1 MSFVD
6 RIILPGNG
14 RRYSGTNSKGL
25 IWLKNNDGNHFPN
38 HMIRKNSKTIIL
50 YAHGNGGSLGDF
62 KSIVAFYAEWFNSSI
77 FAIEYP
83 GYGPAQGVANE
94 DSVNDNYHTAFSFL
108 KEIGYE
114 PSNIVLM
121 GYSIGTGPAI
131 QLASELCESKTPP
144 AAVVTI
150 AAFLSICDIV
160 RDMRGSLFVSLF
172 ASAIANRWDSGIRIK
187 KVTCPIIFV
196 HGMMDDIIPYEHSEK
211 LHASCPSKVKVLRL
225 VPGADHIH
233 FEEPGDTVQPIANF
247 LRESLQVSI
256 KSTLKTIPPSYFIC
270 PDEVLK
276 AEYLAKSTVA
286 TPEEGVTNGIVQLDC
301 VGSALEDAV
310 SWMFGM
316 STAIFENTSSAVTT
330 GGSVAYSGAAT
341 VAETFGDTFG
351 YIVQSDTGVT
361 EENTDGNNIENKIEL
376 ELPSNN
382 KETIQSPQKITLPG
396 TPKKIGI
403 PYESPVQKANNIN
416 GSIAMQ
422 VLHTYFDALNKK
434 DLPII
439 LACLDEHV
447 LVRYVFME
455 ENNWSSTKT
464 AEIKLK
470 EQFEKIPNFLITY
483 EVTGLTQE
491 SRVTMITA
499 DCKFMDYS
507 HKVESTRCMVYVI
520 SDERKIVLIEYRNEK

>member
-25 IWLKNNDGNHFPN
+25 IWLKNSQGNYFPN

-62 KSIVAFYAEWFNSSI
+62 KSIVAFYSEWFNTSI

-83 GYGPAQGVANE
+83 GYGPAQGVACE
-94 DSVNDNYHTAFSFL
+94 DSVNDNYHTAFAFL

-114 PSNIVLM
+114 PSHTVLM

-160 RDMRGSLFVSLF
+160 RDMRGNLFVSLF
-172 ASAIANRWDSGIRIK
+172 ANTIANRWDSGARIK
-187 KVTCPIIFV
+187 NVTSPVIFV

-211 LHASCPSKVKVLRL
+211 LHAACQSKVKILRL
-225 VPGADHIH
+225 VPGADHTH

-247 LRESLQVSI
+247 LRESLQTSM
-256 KSTLKTIPPSYFIC
+256 KSTLKTIPPSYFVC
-270 PDEVLK
+270 PDDVLK
-276 AEYLAKSTVA
+276 AEYLAKSTV
-286 TPEEGVTNGIVQLDC
+286 TSTSEEGVTNGIVQLDC

-316 STAIFENTSSAVTT
+316 STTLFENTSSAVTT

-361 EENTDGNNIENKIEL
+361 EENTNIDNIEN
-376 ELPSNN
+376 NN
-382 KETIQSPQKITLPG
+382 DICNESKHSPQKITLPG
-396 TPKKIGI
+396 TPKKS
-403 PYESPVQKANNIN
+403 PYESPVLKANSN
-416 GSIAMQ
+416 GNGTMALH
-422 VLHTYFDALNKK
+422 VLQAYIDGLNKK
-434 DLPII
+434 DMSII
-439 LACLDEHV
+439 LACLDEHI

-455 ENNWSSTKT
+455 ENNWSSSKT

-470 EQFEKIPNFLITY
+470 EQFEKISNFLITY
-483 EVTGLTQE
+483 EVTGVTQE
-491 SRVTMITA
+491 SRVSMVTA
-499 DCKFMDYS
+499 DCKFIDYS
-507 HKVESTRCMVYVI
+507 NKLESTRCMVYVI